1 MKEKNQ
7 VWITIF
13 TSIVALLALVICIW
27 QLSNGGKAK
36 GDGIVTIELLD
47 VDKSIIKNQE
57 ITFQHGDSI
66 ATLIEENFENVVF
79 ENGMLMEIED
89 YKTPDDWH
97 TFIGIYVDD
106 VMSNYGLSDANF
118 TFEDGTKISLIIT
131 EYVSE

>member
-1 MKEKNQ
+1 MKKKNQ

-47 VDKSIIKNQE
+47 VDKNIIKNQE
-57 ITFQHGDSI
+57 ITFQNGDSI
-66 ATLIEENFENVVF
+66 VTLIEENFENVVF

>member
-57 ITFQHGDSI
+57 ITFQNGDSI
-66 ATLIEENFENVVF
+66 VTLIEENFENVVF

>member
-1 MKEKNQ
+1 MKKKNQ

-57 ITFQHGDSI
+57 ITFQNGDSI
-66 ATLIEENFENVVF
+66 VTLIEENFENVVF